1 MTALRVIIA
10 LLALASTIAGLLIP
24 PPGVMAISGMAA
36 ILIFLLSFGSIAA
49 DALPLRVVP
58 LVCSIVTMPLA
69 VLIMVQPF
77 SIALVSAL
85 IVVLQGVGWWGGR
98 HGCTASARARGSS
111 CCSASPS
118 RCATA
123 LATGI
128 AGSTSTDRSQA
139 MSVPSR

>member
-10 LLALASTIAGLLIP
+10 VLALASTIAGLLIP

-77 SIALVSAL
+77 SIALISAL

-98 HGCTASARARGSS
+98 
-111 CCSASPS
+111 
-118 RCATA
+118 RC
-123 LATGI
+123 
-128 AGSTSTDRSQA
+128 D
-139 MSVPSR
+139 

>member
-85 IVVLQGVGWWGGR
+85 IVVLHGVGWGGGR
-98 HGCTASARARGSS
+98 RQRWSAAARVV
-111 CCSASPS
+111 
-118 RCATA
+118 
-123 LATGI
+123 
-128 AGSTSTDRSQA
+128 Q
-139 MSVPSR
+139 V

>member
-36 ILIFLLSFGSIAA
+36 ILIVLLSFGSIAA
-49 DALPLRVVP
+49 DALPLRIVP

-69 VLIMVQPF
+69 VLVIVQPF

-85 IVVLQGVGWWGGR
+85 ILVVQGVGWWSGR
-98 HGCTASARARGSS
+98 RQRLSAVARVV
-111 CCSASPS
+111 
-118 RCATA
+118 
-123 LATGI
+123 
-128 AGSTSTDRSQA
+128 Q
-139 MSVPSR
+139 V

>member
-1 MTALRVIIA
+1 MNLLRAIIA
-10 LLALASTIAGLLIP
+10 VLALASTIAGLLIP

-69 VLIMVQPF
+69 VLVIVQPF

-85 IVVLQGVGWWGGR
+85 IVVVQGVGWWGGR
-98 HGCTASARARGSS
+98 RGSQWV
-111 CCSASPS
+111 
-118 RCATA
+118 
-123 LATGI
+123 
-128 AGSTSTDRSQA
+128 AGRG
-139 MSVPSR
+139 

>member
-85 IVVLQGVGWWGGR
+85 IVVL
-98 HGCTASARARGSS
+98 
-111 CCSASPS
+111 PS
-118 RCATA
+118 
-123 LATGI
+123 
-128 AGSTSTDRSQA
+128 
-139 MSVPSR
+139 

>member
-98 HGCTASARARGSS
+98 RRFVF
-111 CCSASPS
+111 
-118 RCATA
+118 ATA
-123 LATGI
+123 
-128 AGSTSTDRSQA
+128 
-139 MSVPSR
+139 

>member
-85 IVVLQGVGWWGGR
+85 IVMVQGVGWWGGR
-98 HGCTASARARGSS
+98 RQRLSAAARVV
-111 CCSASPS
+111 
-118 RCATA
+118 
-123 LATGI
+123 
-128 AGSTSTDRSQA
+128 Q
-139 MSVPSR
+139 V

>member
-1 MTALRVIIA
+1 MNLLRAIIA
-10 LLALASTIAGLLIP
+10 VLALASTIAGLLIP

-69 VLIMVQPF
+69 VLVIVQPF

-85 IVVLQGVGWWGGR
+85 IVVVKGVGWWGGR
-98 HGCTASARARGSS
+98 
-111 CCSASPS
+111 
-118 RCATA
+118 RC
-123 LATGI
+123 
-128 AGSTSTDRSQA
+128 D
-139 MSVPSR
+139 

>member
-10 LLALASTIAGLLIP
+10 LLALASTIAALLIP
-24 PPGVMAISGMAA
+24 PPEVMAISGMAA

-49 DALPLRVVP
+49 DALPLRIVP

-85 IVVLQGVGWWGGR
+85 IVVVQGVGWWSGR
-98 HGCTASARARGSS
+98 RQRLVAAARVV
-111 CCSASPS
+111 
-118 RCATA
+118 
-123 LATGI
+123 
-128 AGSTSTDRSQA
+128 Q
-139 MSVPSR
+139 V

>member
-10 LLALASTIAGLLIP
+10 VLALASTIAGLLIP

-49 DALPLRVVP
+49 DALPLRIVP

-69 VLIMVQPF
+69 VLVIVQPF

-85 IVVLQGVGWWGGR
+85 ILVVQGVGWWSGR
-98 HGCTASARARGSS
+98 RQRLSAAARFV
-111 CCSASPS
+111 
-118 RCATA
+118 
-123 LATGI
+123 
-128 AGSTSTDRSQA
+128 Q
-139 MSVPSR
+139 V

>member
-77 SIALVSAL
+77 SIALISAL

-98 HGCTASARARGSS
+98 RRFVF
-111 CCSASPS
+111 
-118 RCATA
+118 ATA
-123 LATGI
+123 
-128 AGSTSTDRSQA
+128 
-139 MSVPSR
+139 

>member
-77 SIALVSAL
+77 SIALISAL

-98 HGCTASARARGSS
+98 RRFAV
-111 CCSASPS
+111 
-118 RCATA
+118 ATA
-123 LATGI
+123 
-128 AGSTSTDRSQA
+128 
-139 MSVPSR
+139 

>member
-1 MTALRVIIA
+1 MNLLRAIIA
-10 LLALASTIAGLLIP
+10 VLALASTIAGLLIP

-69 VLIMVQPF
+69 VLVIVQPF

-85 IVVLQGVGWWGGR
+85 IVVVQGVGWWGGR
-98 HGCTASARARGSS
+98 RCDDGVRPFRRIAVGSDAVASGADGDATKGSDPFV
-111 CCSASPS
+111 ASN
-118 RCATA
+118 
-123 LATGI
+123 
-128 AGSTSTDRSQA
+128 
-139 MSVPSR
+139 

>member
-69 VLIMVQPF
+69 ALVIVQPF

-85 IVVLQGVGWWGGR
+85 IVVPQGVGWWGGR
-98 HGCTASARARGSS
+98 RQRSVAAARVV
-111 CCSASPS
+111 
-118 RCATA
+118 
-123 LATGI
+123 
-128 AGSTSTDRSQA
+128 Q
-139 MSVPSR
+139 V

>member
-10 LLALASTIAGLLIP
+10 VLALASTIAGLLIP

-49 DALPLRVVP
+49 DALPLRIVP

-69 VLIMVQPF
+69 VLVIVQPF

-85 IVVLQGVGWWGGR
+85 ILVVQGVGWWSGR
-98 HGCTASARARGSS
+98 RQRLSAVARVV
-111 CCSASPS
+111 
-118 RCATA
+118 
-123 LATGI
+123 
-128 AGSTSTDRSQA
+128 Q
-139 MSVPSR
+139 V